1 MANIAF
7 TFEGVDGT
15 ITDTYVMSDEDA
27 ARMLEAYAQQFTPP
41 QRPGPPGGPGG
52 PGGQNPPEPL
62 TTDDIVHRIASGFWN
77 ELATTTENYERQ
89 MAASEAMAT
98 VPPVTPTEVRQGGA
112 AAKRK

>member
-41 QRPGPPGGPGG
+41 ARGGPPAA
-52 PGGQNPPEPL
+52 QNPPQPL

-89 MAASEAMAT
+89 LAATEAMAT
-98 VPPVTPTEVRQGGA
+98 VAPVTPTEIRKGP